1 MSAAAQHSPQSASA
15 DDTRIA
21 AVEANVER
29 LTAITFVL
37 SSRLTELEHRS
48 GAANTDDAATRMT
61 TIKDAA
67 HMTGYSESGIR
78 KLIAARK
85 IVARRV
91 GGRWLIE
98 VASLPRRC
106 E

>member
-1 MSAAAQHSPQSASA
+1 MHASRHPREHDA
-15 DDTRIA
+15 LDNLRA
-21 AVEANVER
+21 EFER
-29 LTAITFVL
+29 LTALVFLINGRLAALEDRSDVSA
-37 SSRLTELEHRS
+37 SSF
-48 GAANTDDAATRMT
+48 DPMVT

-67 HMTGYSESGIR
+67 QMTGYSESGIR
-78 KLIAARK
+78 KLIAVRR

-106 E
+106 D